1 MSMKIKQTYKTAAI
15 LASFLVIWM
24 VSGSMIEEE
33 SFEKNSSTLDTL
45 SSVTIVNSKATN
57 KSKILKS
64 SGFTEADKFVQ
75 VRAEVS
81 GRLIA
86 RPAKQGDYIEEGDLI
101 CQLYIAGREAYPKIV
116 APFSGYLETLR
127 VEEGDFLN
135 TGSVCAALIDP
146 DPMLVVADIA
156 EKDIAQVQLGSKA
169 SAKLIS
175 GRYISGEVTFIAS
188 SADKN
193 TRTFRVEI
201 SVDNKDRTIRDGV
214 SAEIY
219 IKGKEEAAHIISPA
233 ILSLNDQGKLGVRTV
248 TADNRVEFKEI
259 NILEDTNSG
268 MWVSGLGEEA
278 RIITLGQ
285 EYVFQGQTVNVKETF
300 SPDA

>member
-1 MSMKIKQTYKTAAI
+1 MKIKQTYKTASI

-24 VSGSMIEEE
+24 VSGSMVEEE
-33 SFEKNSSTLDTL
+33 SFEKNNSALDTL

-86 RPAKQGDYIEEGDLI
+86 RPAQQGDYVEEGDLI

-135 TGSVCAALIDP
+135 TGAVCAALIDP
-146 DPMLVVADIA
+146 DPMLIVADIA
-156 EKDIAQVQLGSKA
+156 EKDIAQVELGSEA

-219 IKGKEEAAHIISPA
+219 IKGKQEAAHKISPA

-300 SPDA
+300 YPDA

>member
-1 MSMKIKQTYKTAAI
+1 MKIKQTYKTASI

-24 VSGSMIEEE
+24 VSGSLVEEE
-33 SFEKNSSTLDTL
+33 NFEKKDSSLDTL
-45 SSVTIVNSKATN
+45 SSVTIINSQAIN

-86 RPAKQGDYIEEGDLI
+86 RPAQQGDYVEEGDLI

-135 TGSVCAALIDP
+135 TGAVCAALIDP
-146 DPMLVVADIA
+146 DPMLLVADIA
-156 EKDIAQVQLGSKA
+156 EKDIAQVQLGSEA
-169 SAKLIS
+169 TAKLIS
-175 GRYISGEVTFIAS
+175 GRLITGEVTFIAS

-201 SVDNKDRTIRDGV
+201 SVDNKDRSIRDGV

-219 IKGKEEAAHIISPA
+219 IKGKEEPAHKISPA

>member
-1 MSMKIKQTYKTAAI
+1 MKIKQTYKTASI

-24 VSGSMIEEE
+24 VSGSMVEEE
-33 SFEKNSSTLDTL
+33 NFEKNNSALDTL

-86 RPAKQGDYIEEGDLI
+86 RPAQQGDYVEEGDLI

-135 TGSVCAALIDP
+135 TGAVCAALIDP
-146 DPMLVVADIA
+146 DPMLIVADIA
-156 EKDIAQVQLGSKA
+156 EKDIAQVQLGSEA
-169 SAKLIS
+169 RAKLIS

-219 IKGKEEAAHIISPA
+219 IKGKEEAAHKISPA

-259 NILEDTNSG
+259 NICLLYTSPSPRD
-268 MWVSGLGEEA
+268 GLLSRMPSSA
-278 RIITLGQ
+278 
-285 EYVFQGQTVNVKETF
+285 
-300 SPDA
+300 

>member
-1 MSMKIKQTYKTAAI
+1 MKIKQTYKTASI

-24 VSGSMIEEE
+24 VSGSLVEEE
-33 SFEKNSSTLDTL
+33 NFEKKDSSLDTL
-45 SSVTIVNSKATN
+45 SSVTIINSQAKN
-57 KSKILKS
+57 KSKVLKS

-86 RPAKQGDYIEEGDLI
+86 RPAQQGDYVEEGDLI

-135 TGSVCAALIDP
+135 TGAVCAALIDP
-146 DPMLVVADIA
+146 DPMLLVADIA
-156 EKDIAQVQLGSKA
+156 EKDIAQVQLGSEA
-169 SAKLIS
+169 TAKLIS
-175 GRYISGEVTFIAS
+175 GRLITGEVTFIAS

-219 IKGKEEAAHIISPA
+219 IKGKEEPARKISPA

>member
-1 MSMKIKQTYKTAAI
+1 MKIKQTYKTAAI
-15 LASFLVIWM
+15 LASFLAIWM
-24 VSGSMIEEE
+24 VSGSMIEEQN
-33 SFEKNSSTLDTL
+33 FEKNTSELDTL

-86 RPAKQGDYIEEGDLI
+86 RPAQQGDYVEEGDLI

-135 TGSVCAALIDP
+135 TGAVCAALIDP
-146 DPMLVVADIA
+146 DPMLIVADIA
-156 EKDIAQVQLGSKA
+156 EKDIAQVELGSEA

-219 IKGKEEAAHIISPA
+219 IKGKQEAAHKISPA

>member
-1 MSMKIKQTYKTAAI
+1 MKIKQTYKTAVI
-15 LASFLVIWM
+15 LASFLAIWM

-33 SFEKNSSTLDTL
+33 NFEKNTSKLDTL

-86 RPAKQGDYIEEGDLI
+86 RPAQQGDYVEEGDLI

-135 TGSVCAALIDP
+135 TGAVCAALIDP
-146 DPMLVVADIA
+146 DPMLLVADIA
-156 EKDIAQVQLGSKA
+156 EKDIAQVELGSEA

-214 SAEIY
+214 SAEIH
-219 IKGKEEAAHIISPA
+219 IKGKQEAAHKISPA

>member
-1 MSMKIKQTYKTAAI
+1 MKIKQTYKTAAI

-33 SFEKNSSTLDTL
+33 NFEKNSSTLDTL
-45 SSVTIVNSKATN
+45 SSVTIVNSRATN

-86 RPAKQGDYIEEGDLI
+86 RPAQQGDYIEEGDLI

-175 GRYISGEVTFIAS
+175 GRYISGEVTFRAS

-219 IKGKEEAAHIISPA
+219 IKGKEEPAHKISPA

-248 TADNRVEFKEI
+248 TSDNRVEFKEI

-268 MWVSGLGEEA
+268 MWVSGLGEDA

>member
-1 MSMKIKQTYKTAAI
+1 MKIKQTYKTAVI

-86 RPAKQGDYIEEGDLI
+86 RPAQQGDYIEEGDLI

-219 IKGKEEAAHIISPA
+219 IKGKEEPAHKISPA

-248 TADNRVEFKEI
+248 TSDNRVEFKEI

-268 MWVSGLGEEA
+268 MWVSGLGEDA

>member
-1 MSMKIKQTYKTAAI
+1 
-15 LASFLVIWM
+15 M

-33 SFEKNSSTLDTL
+33 NFEKNTSKLDTL

-86 RPAKQGDYIEEGDLI
+86 RPAQQGDYVEEGDLI

-135 TGSVCAALIDP
+135 TGAVCAALIDP
-146 DPMLVVADIA
+146 DPMLIVADIA
-156 EKDIAQVQLGSKA
+156 EKDIAQVELGSEA

-219 IKGKEEAAHIISPA
+219 IKGKQEAAHKISPA

>member
-1 MSMKIKQTYKTAAI
+1 MKIKQTYKTASI

-24 VSGSMIEEE
+24 VSGSLVEEE
-33 SFEKNSSTLDTL
+33 NFEKKDSSLDTL
-45 SSVTIVNSKATN
+45 SSVTIINSQAKN

-86 RPAKQGDYIEEGDLI
+86 RPAQQGDYVEEGDLI

-135 TGSVCAALIDP
+135 TGAVCAALIDP
-146 DPMLVVADIA
+146 DPMLLVADIA
-156 EKDIAQVQLGSKA
+156 EKDIAQVQLGSEA
-169 SAKLIS
+169 TAKLIS
-175 GRYISGEVTFIAS
+175 GRLITGEVTFIAS

-219 IKGKEEAAHIISPA
+219 IKGKEEPAHKISPA

-248 TADNRVEFKEI
+248 TADNKVEFKEI

>member
-1 MSMKIKQTYKTAAI
+1 MKIKQTYKTAAI
-15 LASFLVIWM
+15 LASFLTIWM

-33 SFEKNSSTLDTL
+33 NFEKNTSKLDTL
-45 SSVTIVNSKATN
+45 SSVTIVNSKAIN

-86 RPAKQGDYIEEGDLI
+86 RPAQQGDYVEEGDLI

-135 TGSVCAALIDP
+135 TGAVCAALIDP
-146 DPMLVVADIA
+146 DPMLLVADIA
-156 EKDIAQVQLGSKA
+156 EKDIAQVELGSEA

-219 IKGKEEAAHIISPA
+219 IKGKQEAAHKISPA

>member
-1 MSMKIKQTYKTAAI
+1 MKIKQTYKTATI

-24 VSGSMIEEE
+24 VSGTMIEEE
-33 SFEKNSSTLDTL
+33 NFEKNSSKLDTL

-57 KSKILKS
+57 KSKVLKS

-86 RPAKQGDYIEEGDLI
+86 RPAQQGDYVQEGDLI

-135 TGSVCAALIDP
+135 TGAVCAALIDP
-146 DPMLVVADIA
+146 DPMLIVADIA
-156 EKDIAQVQLGSKA
+156 EKDIAQVELGSEA

-219 IKGKEEAAHIISPA
+219 IKGKDEAAHKISPA

-248 TADNRVEFKEI
+248 TADNRVKFKEI

>member
-1 MSMKIKQTYKTAAI
+1 MKIKQTYKTAAI
-15 LASFLVIWM
+15 LASFLAIWM
-24 VSGSMIEEE
+24 ISGSMIEEE
-33 SFEKNSSTLDTL
+33 NFEKNTSKLDTL

-86 RPAKQGDYIEEGDLI
+86 RPAQQGDYVEEGDLI

-135 TGSVCAALIDP
+135 TGAVCAALIDP
-146 DPMLVVADIA
+146 DPMLIVADIA
-156 EKDIAQVQLGSKA
+156 EKDIAQVELGSEA

-219 IKGKEEAAHIISPA
+219 IKGKQEAAHKISPA

-300 SPDA
+300 TPDA

>member
-1 MSMKIKQTYKTAAI
+1 MKIKQTYKTAAI

-33 SFEKNSSTLDTL
+33 NFEKNSSTLDTL
-45 SSVTIVNSKATN
+45 SSVTIVNSRATN

-86 RPAKQGDYIEEGDLI
+86 RPAQQGDYIEEGDLI

-219 IKGKEEAAHIISPA
+219 IKGKEEPAHKISPA

-268 MWVSGLGEEA
+268 MWVSGLGEDA

>member
-1 MSMKIKQTYKTAAI
+1 
-15 LASFLVIWM
+15 
-24 VSGSMIEEE
+24 MIEEE
-33 SFEKNSSTLDTL
+33 NFEKNSAKLNTL

-57 KSKILKS
+57 KSKVLKS

-86 RPAKQGDYIEEGDLI
+86 RPAQQGDYVEEGDLI

-135 TGSVCAALIDP
+135 TGAVCAALIDP
-146 DPMLVVADIA
+146 NPMLVVADIA
-156 EKDIAQVQLGSKA
+156 EKDIAQVQLGSEA
-169 SAKLIS
+169 TAKLIS

-201 SVDNKDRTIRDGV
+201 SVDNEDRTIRDGV

-219 IKGKEEAAHIISPA
+219 IKGKEETAHMISPA

-248 TADNRVEFKEI
+248 TVDNRVEFKEI
-259 NILEDTNSG
+259 NILEDTKSG
-268 MWVSGLGEEA
+268 MWVSGLGEDA

>member
-1 MSMKIKQTYKTAAI
+1 MKIKQTYKTATI
-15 LASFLVIWM
+15 LASFLAIWM
-24 VSGSMIEEE
+24 ISGSLIEEE
-33 SFEKNSSTLDTL
+33 NFERNDSSLDTL

-75 VRAEVS
+75 VRAEIS

-86 RPAKQGDYIEEGDLI
+86 RPAQQGDYVEEGDLI

-156 EKDIAQVQLGSKA
+156 EKDISQVQLGSEA
-169 SAKLIS
+169 TAKLIS

-201 SVDNKDRTIRDGV
+201 SVDNKDRSIRDGV
-214 SAEIY
+214 SAEIF
-219 IKGKEEAAHIISPA
+219 IKGTEEPAHKISPA

-248 TADNRVEFKEI
+248 TDNNRVEFKEI
-259 NILEDTNSG
+259 NILEDTSSG
-268 MWVSGLGEEA
+268 MWVSGLAEEA

>member
-1 MSMKIKQTYKTAAI
+1 MKIKQTYKTAAI
-15 LASFLVIWM
+15 CAAFLTIWM
-24 VSGSMIEEE
+24 ISGSLVEEE
-33 SFEKNSSTLDTL
+33 NFTKSDSSLDTL
-45 SSVTIVNSKATN
+45 SSVTILNSKAID

-75 VRAEVS
+75 VRAELS
-81 GRLIA
+81 GRVIS
-86 RPAKQGDYIEEGDLI
+86 RPAKQGDFVEKGDLI

-116 APFSGYLETLR
+116 APFSGYLESLR
-127 VEEGDFLN
+127 VDEGDFLN
-135 TGSVCAALIDP
+135 TGAVCASLIDP
-146 DPMLVVADIA
+146 DPMLLVADIA
-156 EKDIAQVQLGSKA
+156 EKDIAQIELGSEA

-175 GRYISGEVTFIAS
+175 GRLITGNVSFIAS

-219 IKGKEEAAHIISPA
+219 IKGKEEPAHKISPA
-233 ILSLNDQGKLGVRTV
+233 ILALNDQGKLGVRTV
-248 TADNRVEFKEI
+248 TPDNTVEFREI
-259 NILEDTNSG
+259 KILEDTNNG
-268 MWVSGLGEEA
+268 MWVSGLGKDA

-300 SPDA
+300 LPEA

>member
-1 MSMKIKQTYKTAAI
+1 MKIKQTYKTASI

-24 VSGSMIEEE
+24 VSGSLVEEE
-33 SFEKNSSTLDTL
+33 NFEKNNSALDTL
-45 SSVTIVNSKATN
+45 SSVTIVNSKAIN

-86 RPAKQGDYIEEGDLI
+86 RPAQQGDYVEEGDLI

-135 TGSVCAALIDP
+135 TGAVCAALIDP
-146 DPMLVVADIA
+146 DPMLIVADIA
-156 EKDIAQVQLGSKA
+156 EKDIAQVQLGSEAK
-169 SAKLIS
+169 AKLIS

-201 SVDNKDRTIRDGV
+201 SVDNEDRTIRDGV
-214 SAEIY
+214 SAEVY
-219 IKGKEEAAHIISPA
+219 IKGKEEAAHKISPA

>member
-1 MSMKIKQTYKTAAI
+1 MKIKQTYKTASI

-24 VSGSMIEEE
+24 VSGSMVEEE
-33 SFEKNSSTLDTL
+33 NFEKNNSALDTL

-86 RPAKQGDYIEEGDLI
+86 RPAQQGDYVEEGDLI

-135 TGSVCAALIDP
+135 TGAVCAALIDP
-146 DPMLVVADIA
+146 DPMLIVADIA
-156 EKDIAQVQLGSKA
+156 EKDIAQVQLGSEAK
-169 SAKLIS
+169 AKLIS

-201 SVDNKDRTIRDGV
+201 SVDNEDRTIRDGV

-219 IKGKEEAAHIISPA
+219 IKGKEEAAHKISPA

>member
-1 MSMKIKQTYKTAAI
+1 MKIKQTYKTAAI
-15 LASFLVIWM
+15 LGSFLAIWM

-33 SFEKNSSTLDTL
+33 NFEKNTSKLDTL
-45 SSVTIVNSKATN
+45 SSVTIVNSKAIN

-86 RPAKQGDYIEEGDLI
+86 RPAQQGDYVEEGDLI

-135 TGSVCAALIDP
+135 TGAVCAALIDP
-146 DPMLVVADIA
+146 DPMLIVADIA
-156 EKDIAQVQLGSKA
+156 EKDIAQVELGSEA

-219 IKGKEEAAHIISPA
+219 IKGKQEAAHKISPA

>member
-1 MSMKIKQTYKTAAI
+1 MKIKQTYKTASI

-24 VSGSMIEEE
+24 VSGSMVEEE
-33 SFEKNSSTLDTL
+33 SFEKNNSALDTL

-86 RPAKQGDYIEEGDLI
+86 RPAQQGDYVEEGDLI

-135 TGSVCAALIDP
+135 TGAVCAALIDP
-146 DPMLVVADIA
+146 DPMLIVADIA
-156 EKDIAQVQLGSKA
+156 EKDIAQVQLGSEA
-169 SAKLIS
+169 RAKLIS

-201 SVDNKDRTIRDGV
+201 SVDNEDRTIRDGV

-219 IKGKEEAAHIISPA
+219 IKGKEEAAHKISPA

>member
-1 MSMKIKQTYKTAAI
+1 MKIKQTYKTATI

-24 VSGSMIEEE
+24 ISGSLVQEET
-33 SFEKNSSTLDTL
+33 FEKKDSSLDTL
-45 SSVTIVNSKATN
+45 SSVTILNSKAIS
-57 KSKILKS
+57 KSQILKS

-81 GRLIA
+81 GRVIA
-86 RPAKQGDYIEEGDLI
+86 RPVQQGDFVKEGDLI

-116 APFSGYLETLR
+116 APFSGYLESLR
-127 VEEGDFLN
+127 VDEGDFLN
-135 TGSVCAALIDP
+135 TGAVCASLIDP
-146 DPMLVVADIA
+146 NPMLLVADIA
-156 EKDIAQVQLGSKA
+156 EKDIAQIQLGSEA
-169 SAKLIS
+169 TAKLIS
-175 GRYISGEVTFIAS
+175 GRHIKGQVTFIAS

-201 SVDNKDRTIRDGV
+201 SVENKDRSIRDGV

-219 IKGKEEAAHIISPA
+219 IKGKEEPAHKISPA

-248 TADNRVEFKEI
+248 TSENRVEFKEI
-259 NILEDTNSG
+259 KILEDTNTG
-268 MWVSGLGEEA
+268 MWISGLGEEA

-285 EYVFQGQTVNVKETF
+285 EYVFQGQTVNVKESF
-300 SPDA
+300 SPDV

>member
-1 MSMKIKQTYKTAAI
+1 MKIKQTYKTAVI
-15 LASFLVIWM
+15 LASFLAIWM

-33 SFEKNSSTLDTL
+33 NFEKNTSKLDTL
-45 SSVTIVNSKATN
+45 SSVTIVNSKAIN

-86 RPAKQGDYIEEGDLI
+86 RPAQQGDYVEEGDLI

-135 TGSVCAALIDP
+135 TGAVCAALIDP
-146 DPMLVVADIA
+146 DPMLLVADIA
-156 EKDIAQVQLGSKA
+156 EKDIAQVELGSEA

-219 IKGKEEAAHIISPA
+219 IKGKQEAAHKISPA

>member
-1 MSMKIKQTYKTAAI
+1 MKIKQTYKTASI

-24 VSGSMIEEE
+24 VSGSLVEEE
-33 SFEKNSSTLDTL
+33 NFEKKDSSLDTL
-45 SSVTIVNSKATN
+45 SSVTIINSQAKN

-86 RPAKQGDYIEEGDLI
+86 RPAQQGDYVEEGDLI

-127 VEEGDFLN
+127 VVEGDFLN
-135 TGSVCAALIDP
+135 TGAVCAALIDP
-146 DPMLVVADIA
+146 DPMLLVADIA
-156 EKDIAQVQLGSKA
+156 EKDIAQVQLGSEA
-169 SAKLIS
+169 TAKLIS
-175 GRYISGEVTFIAS
+175 GRLITGEVTFIAS

-219 IKGKEEAAHIISPA
+219 IKGKEEPAHKISPA

>member
-1 MSMKIKQTYKTAAI
+1 MKIKQTYKTATI
-15 LASFLVIWM
+15 LASFLAIWM
-24 VSGSMIEEE
+24 ISGSLIEEE
-33 SFEKNSSTLDTL
+33 NFERNDSSLDTL
-45 SSVTIVNSKATN
+45 SSVTIVKSKATN

-75 VRAEVS
+75 VRAEIS
-81 GRLIA
+81 GRLID
-86 RPAKQGDYIEEGDLI
+86 RPAQQGDYVEEGDLI

-135 TGSVCAALIDP
+135 TGAVCAALIDP

-156 EKDIAQVQLGSKA
+156 EKDISQVQLGSEA
-169 SAKLIS
+169 TAKLIS
-175 GRYISGEVTFIAS
+175 GRYISGAVTFIAS

-201 SVDNKDRTIRDGV
+201 SVDNKDRSIRDGV
-214 SAEIY
+214 SAEIF
-219 IKGKEEAAHIISPA
+219 IKGTEEPAHKISPA

-248 TADNRVEFKEI
+248 TDNNRVEFKEI
-259 NILEDTNSG
+259 NILEDTSSG
-268 MWVSGLGEEA
+268 MWVSGLAEEA

-285 EYVFQGQTVNVKETF
+285 EYVFQGQTVNVKEIF

>member
-1 MSMKIKQTYKTAAI
+1 MKIKQTYKTAAI
-15 LASFLVIWM
+15 LASFLAIWM

-33 SFEKNSSTLDTL
+33 NFEKNTSKLDTL
-45 SSVTIVNSKATN
+45 SSVTIVNSKAIN

-86 RPAKQGDYIEEGDLI
+86 RPAQQGDYVEEGDLI

-135 TGSVCAALIDP
+135 TGAVCAALIDP
-146 DPMLVVADIA
+146 DPMLIVADIA
-156 EKDIAQVQLGSKA
+156 EKDIAQVELGSEA

-219 IKGKEEAAHIISPA
+219 IKGKQEAAHKISPA

-248 TADNRVEFKEI
+248 TTDNRVEFKEI